1 MLDEFRVSAPAGFP
15 DHPHRGFETVT
26 YMLTGA
32 TEHEDFT
39 GRRGVINPGDLQW
52 MTAGRGIVHCEM
64 PVKNSGEGHGLQL
77 WVNLSKKYKMV
88 EPNYQELLD
97 KDIPRTATSD
107 GLVQVKIMYV
117 FSLNKISIIDFC
129 LYLVPVNQCQLN
141 LLYTLVHQQCIS
153 ILHLNQIHLYLLKLY
168 HKDGM
173 HLLIFLVVKVN
184 LARKKLL
191 LMHIMFLFYHKMV
204 KVLIFV
210 IQVIRLIVDLFL
222 LLDNHLMNLLFNVVH
237 L

>member
-1 MLDEFRVSAPAGFP
+1 MLDEFRLSAPAGFP

-117 FSLNKISIIDFC
+117 FSLNKISIIDFYF
-129 LYLVPVNQCQLN
+129 YLVPVNQCQLN
-141 LLYTLVHQQCIS
+141 LPYILVHQQCIS
-153 ILHLNQIHLYLLKLY
+153 ILHLSQMDLYLLNRY

-173 HLLIFLVVKVN
+173 RLFIFLVDKVN
-184 LARKKLL
+184 LVRKKLL

-204 KVLIFV
+204 KDLIFV
-210 IQVIRLIVDLFL
+210 IPVVRRIVDFFS
-222 LLDNHLMNLLFNVVH
+222 LLDNHLMNLLFNMVH